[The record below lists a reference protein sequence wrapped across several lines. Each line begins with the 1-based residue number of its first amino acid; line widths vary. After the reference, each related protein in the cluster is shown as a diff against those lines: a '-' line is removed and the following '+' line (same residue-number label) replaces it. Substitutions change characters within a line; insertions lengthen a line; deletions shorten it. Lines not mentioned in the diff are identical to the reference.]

1 MRNQASR
8 KMADLPPEQLVAGND
23 GKIYALLKRR
33 PGCTGMFWRQEPTRT
48 NILAS
53 NADWPRDGAHL
64 RGNVVKDKNNKAWLV
79 TTHVQQKRG
88 SWKPAPL
95 GSAMP
100 FEYDN
105 HYYLEEVRNEAS

>member
-1 MRNQASR
+1 MTNQPTATPV
-8 KMADLPPEQLVAGND
+8 DLNEGND

-33 PGCTGMFWRQEPTRT
+33 PGCTGMFWRQDPSPGGPR
-48 NILAS
+48 LAS

-64 RGNVVKDKNNKAWLV
+64 RGRVFADAQGKAWLIAS
-79 TTHVQQKRG
+79 HVQQRG
-88 SWKPAPL
+88 GGTWKVAPQ

-105 HYYLEEVRNEAS
+105 HYYLEEVKVES